1 MKANDN
7 VIHPSG
13 AKLDQGDWSVWFNVL
28 LLLVVCV
35 GAGWV
40 MASKKADESR
50 QAQVRQAR

>member
-7 VIHPSG
+7 EIQPSG

-28 LLLVVCV
+28 LLVVVCV

-40 MASKKADESR
+40 MASKKSDDARRAE
-50 QAQVRQAR
+50 VRRIR